1 MEFRIGDWDRKEETD
16 CLGRKLVGNKIR
28 RSPSPMN
35 S

>member
-1 MEFRIGDWDRKEETD
+1 MEFRIGDWDRKEEKD
-16 CLGRKLVGNKIR
+16 CLSNELVGNEIR